1 MIPIFIYITQYG
13 ITLINQP
20 QRGGKKMTTRLAE
33 KAAGKKLFE
42 STVSGVEST
51 TESSSTSS
59 ASTASST
66 ASVAPE

>member
-1 MIPIFIYITQYG
+1 
-13 ITLINQP
+13 
-20 QRGGKKMTTRLAE
+20 MTTRLAE